1 MLGVGGEACGLCGSD
16 RAELAGGHLA
26 AAVAGLGEA
35 EAAALAEAAA
45 MAAAGGNPMA
55 PPQTGA
61 DIMDINAEKSM
72 ELRKTVRQF
81 VNNNPEIAAQMLKT
95 WLRAGKEEGNA

>member
-1 MLGVGGEACGLCGSD
+1 M
-16 RAELAGGHLA
+16 LA
-26 AAVAGLGEA
+26 ALGEA
-35 EAAALAEAAA
+35 EAAALAGAAA

>member
-1 MLGVGGEACGLCGSD
+1 MLFRSVILSISKKRQKE
-16 RAELAGGHLA
+16 REREMLA
-26 AAVAGLGEA
+26 ALGEA

>member
-1 MLGVGGEACGLCGSD
+1 MMQPQDIQTRKMMELLEGLHLS
-16 RAELAGGHLA
+16 EKEMLA
-26 AAVAGLGEA
+26 ALGEA

-45 MAAAGGNPMA
+45 AGGAGNPMA

-95 WLRAGKEEGNA
+95 WLRGGEENA